1 MMQALPKFTIRSS
14 LQKDGKFIKA
24 RVALKVK
31 GTPAP
36 PVRQLV
42 AKNGWVVAAKWE
54 LYGAKSTD

>member
-1 MMQALPKFTIRSS
+1 MQKE
-14 LQKDGKFIKA
+14 GKVMKA

-31 GTPAP
+31 GTPAL